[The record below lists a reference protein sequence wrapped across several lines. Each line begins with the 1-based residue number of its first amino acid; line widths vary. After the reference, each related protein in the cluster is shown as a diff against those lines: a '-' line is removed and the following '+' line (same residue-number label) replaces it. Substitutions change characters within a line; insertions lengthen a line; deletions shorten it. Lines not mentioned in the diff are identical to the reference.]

1 MDKINSVK
9 VKLRFDLAGGNEPSV
24 CLSELKVRLT
34 AHLADG
40 YKFLGECFI
49 SHGNIPGSFPKNPS
63 HAAADTGFSDRRRW

>member
-1 MDKINSVK
+1 VSG
-9 VKLRFDLAGGNEPSV
+9 FFYE
-24 CLSELKVRLT
+24 VRLT

-49 SHGNIPGSFPKNPS
+49 SHGNIPGSFSENLL